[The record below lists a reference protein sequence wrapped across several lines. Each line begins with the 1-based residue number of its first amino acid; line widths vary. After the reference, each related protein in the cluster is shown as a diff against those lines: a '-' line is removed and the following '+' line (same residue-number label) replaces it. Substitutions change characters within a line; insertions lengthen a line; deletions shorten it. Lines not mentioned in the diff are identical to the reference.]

1 VTEKG
6 IHVAHN
12 RKVKIAHLAGPT
24 ATIQNSPPLVTS
36 NKARLKYGLPPRK
49 NPDGSDQRFD
59 VLRAQ
64 RLAAPTKVYVECFSA
79 HPLEADAA
87 ELYGPP
93 DGYLDAQGAF
103 HKERTSAE
111 DKAVFEIELRPED
124 GFYPLPYMARQADGQ
139 PWEEEVTAPGA
150 GPAKARQGFFPDGSR
165 SFEEIDR
172 LSVGA
177 AGVGNLISSF
187 ADVDFYRVLP
197 PAGYTKGLPAA
208 RRTDVGEGDI
218 PPETR
223 SKDFFAYKP
232 YHLGEAP
239 PRPALA
245 RLTNAARRIFD
256 SGKYDGAIYTQGS
269 PQVEEVA
276 YWFNLLIDT
285 TIPIC
290 GNAAQRPQGEIS
302 NDGPKNIT
310 DSVEYIASRVWADEQ
325 GRNRAGVIVLQEQ
338 QIFAAR
344 EVMKV
349 DARPGGYVATGGHG
363 GILGGMGYH
372 GAAVLHYVPA
382 LKHTYLS
389 DVNLSRIPSS
399 VLVARTTGGRIERT
413 EVKIKEANGDLLEN
427 AIPSV
432 AIVKDGGF
440 YAEDYFD
447 DPSVT
452 ADLIALVA
460 RKLDTGRPAG
470 FIIEGTTP
478 YGKMTS
484 SIRQAV
490 LQKAIYSGLP
500 VARVGRGSPEGF
512 ADPHDYFIA
521 GSNLTST
528 KARML
533 LMACL
538 LKLGSLP
545 PAEDPENPTAE
556 ELAAIRKAVAA
567 YQAIFDTH

>member
-1 VTEKG
+1 MT
-6 IHVAHN
+6 N
-12 RKVKIAHLAGPT
+12 RPRIAHLAGPT

-36 NKARLKYGLPPRK
+36 NKARRKYGLPPRK
-49 NPDGSDQRFD
+49 NRDGSDARFD
-59 VLRAQ
+59 ALRAQ
-64 RLAAPTKVYVECFSA
+64 RLAAPAKVYVECFSA

-93 DGYLDAQGAF
+93 DGYLDVNGIF
-103 HKERTSAE
+103 HRERSSPT
-111 DKAVFEIELRPED
+111 DKAVFEIEIRPED
-124 GFYPLPYMARQADGQ
+124 GVYPMPYMARKADGGA
-139 PWEEEVTAPGA
+139 WEGECTEPGA
-150 GPAKARQGFFPDGSR
+150 PASQARQSFYPDGSR

-177 AGVGNLISSF
+177 EGFANLISSF

-197 PAGYTKGLPAA
+197 PAGYTKGLPASL
-208 RRTDVGEGDI
+208 RTDVGEGDI

-223 SKDFFAYKP
+223 SREFFAYRP

-256 SGKYDGAIYTQGS
+256 SNKYDGAVYTQGS
-269 PQVEEVA
+269 PQIEEVA

-302 NDGPKNIT
+302 HDGPKNIT
-310 DSVEYIASRVWADEQ
+310 DSVEYIVSRVWADEQ

-338 QIFAAR
+338 RLFAAR

-389 DVNLSRIPSS
+389 EVNLSKIPFSVPVASS
-399 VLVARTTGGRIERT
+399 SDGTIERREIRT
-413 EVKIKEANGDLLEN
+413 REDNGDLLESG
-427 AIPSV
+427 IPSV
-432 AIVKDGGF
+432 SIVKDGGF
-440 YAEDYFD
+440 YAEEYFD
-447 DPSVT
+447 DPDVT
-452 ADLIALVA
+452 ADLVALVKH
-460 RKLDTGRPAG
+460 KLAKNRLAG
-470 FIIEGTTP
+470 FVIEGTVP

-484 SIRQAV
+484 SVRQGV

-500 VARVGRGSPEGF
+500 AVRVGRGSPEGF
-512 ADPHDYFIA
+512 ADPHPYFIA
-521 GSNLTST
+521 GSNLTAT

-538 LKLGSLP
+538 LKFGSLP
-545 PAEDPENPTAE
+545 PAKNPDEPTAA
-556 ELAAIRKAVAA
+556 ELAATRDAVAA
-567 YQAIFDTH
+567 YQKIFDTH

>member
-1 VTEKG
+1 MSAKKRV
-6 IHVAHN
+6 
-12 RKVKIAHLAGPT
+12 RIAHLAGPT

-36 NKARLKYGLPPRK
+36 NKARLKYNLPPRK

-59 VLRAQ
+59 VLRGQ
-64 RLAAPTKVYVECFSA
+64 RLAAPVTVYVERFSA

-93 DGYLDAQGAF
+93 DGYLDASGVF
-103 HKERTSAE
+103 HKEPTSA
-111 DKAVFEIELRPED
+111 DDRAVYEIELRPED
-124 GFYPLPYMARQADGQ
+124 GLYPLPYMARQADGQ
-139 PWEEEVTAPGA
+139 PWEEECATPGA
-150 GPAKARQGFFPDGSR
+150 EPAKARQGFFPDGSR

-172 LSVGA
+172 FSIGA

-218 PPETR
+218 APEIR

-232 YHLGEAP
+232 YHLGDAP

-269 PQVEEVA
+269 PQIEEVA
-276 YWFNLLIDT
+276 YWLNLLIDT
-285 TIPIC
+285 TIPVC
-290 GNAAQRPQGEIS
+290 GNAAQRPQGENS
-302 NDGPKNIT
+302 ADGPHNIT
-310 DSVEYIASRVWADEQ
+310 DSVEYIHSRVWADEQ

-338 QIFAAR
+338 QFFAAR
-344 EVMKV
+344 EVAKV

-372 GAAVLHYVPA
+372 GAAVLHYLPA

-389 DVNLSRIPSS
+389 EVNLSKIPSS
-399 VLVARTTGGRIERT
+399 VQIAHSTGGPIALVET
-413 EVKIKEANGDLLEN
+413 KIREANGDLLES

-440 YAEDYFD
+440 FAEEYLD
-447 DPSVT
+447 DPAVT
-452 ADLIALVA
+452 ADLLALVA
-460 RKLDTGRPAG
+460 RKLGGGRLAG
-470 FIIEGTTP
+470 FVIEGTVP

-484 SIRQAV
+484 SMREAV
-490 LQKAIYSGLP
+490 MRKAVYSGLP
-500 VARVGRGSPEGF
+500 VARVGRGNPEGF
-512 ADPHDYFIA
+512 ADPHPYFIA
-521 GSNLTST
+521 GSNLTAT

-545 PAEDPENPTAE
+545 PAKDPDNPTE
-556 ELAAIRKAVAA
+556 DELAATRKAVAA
-567 YQAIFDTH
+567 WQAIFNTH

>member
-1 VTEKG
+1 M
-6 IHVAHN
+6 AD
-12 RKVKIAHLAGPT
+12 RPRIAHLAGPT
-24 ATIQNSPPLVTS
+24 ATVQNSPPLVTS
-36 NKARLKYGLPPRK
+36 NKARQKYGLPVRK
-49 NPDGSDQRFD
+49 NPDGSDARFD
-59 VLRAQ
+59 ALRAQ
-64 RLAAPTKVYVECFSA
+64 RLAAPAKVYVECFSA

-93 DGYLDAQGAF
+93 DGYLDAKNVF
-103 HKERTSAE
+103 HKERTSPQ
-111 DKAVFEIELRPED
+111 DKAVFEIDILPDD
-124 GFYPLPYMARQADGQ
+124 GLYPLPYMARKSDGAA
-139 PWEEEVTAPGA
+139 WEGECTEPGA
-150 GPAKARQGFFPDGSR
+150 PASQARQSFYPDGSR

-172 LSVGA
+172 LGIGS
-177 AGVGNLISSF
+177 AGIGNLISSF

-197 PAGYTKGLPAA
+197 PAGYTKGLPAS

-223 SKDFFAYKP
+223 SKDFFAYRP

-256 SGKYDGAIYTQGS
+256 SNKYDGAIYTQGS
-269 PQVEEVA
+269 PQIEEVA

-338 QIFAAR
+338 RFFAAR

-389 DVNLSRIPSS
+389 EVNLSRIPSS
-399 VLVARTTGGRIERT
+399 VPVVFISDGTIKRSET
-413 EVKIKEANGDLLEN
+413 KIRQDNGDLLES

-432 AIVKDGGF
+432 GIVKDGGF
-440 YAEDYFD
+440 YAEEYLD
-447 DPSVT
+447 DPAVT
-452 ADLIALVA
+452 ADLVALLA
-460 RKLDTGRPAG
+460 RKLETNRLAG
-470 FIIEGTTP
+470 FVIEGTTP

-484 SIRQAV
+484 SVRQRV
-490 LQKAIYSGLP
+490 LRKAIYSGIP
-500 VARVGRGSPEGF
+500 VVRVGRGNPEGF
-512 ADPHDYFIA
+512 ADPDEYFIA
-521 GSNLTST
+521 GSNLTAT

-538 LKLGSLP
+538 LKFGSLP
-545 PAEDPENPTAE
+545 PARNPDEPTSAE
-556 ELAAIRKAVAA
+556 LSTIKTAVAA
-567 YQAIFDTH
+567 YQKIFDTH

>member
-1 VTEKG
+1 MTD
-6 IHVAHN
+6 
-12 RKVKIAHLAGPT
+12 RPRIAHLAGPT
-24 ATIQNSPPLVTS
+24 ATVQNSPPLVTS
-36 NKARLKYGLPPRK
+36 NKARQKYGLPVRK
-49 NPDGSDQRFD
+49 NSDGSDARFD
-59 VLRAQ
+59 ALRAQ
-64 RLAAPTKVYVECFSA
+64 RLAAPAKVYVECFSA

-93 DGYLDAQGAF
+93 DGYLDAKGVF
-103 HKERTSAE
+103 HRERTGPQ
-111 DKAVFEIELRPED
+111 DKAVFEIDILPDD
-124 GFYPLPYMARQADGQ
+124 GLYPLPYMARKSDGAA
-139 PWEEEVTAPGA
+139 WEGECTEPGA
-150 GPAKARQGFFPDGSR
+150 PASQARQSFYPDGSR

-172 LSVGA
+172 LGIGS
-177 AGVGNLISSF
+177 AGIGNLISSF

-197 PAGYTKGLPAA
+197 PAGYTKGLPAS

-223 SKDFFAYKP
+223 SKDFFAYRP

-256 SGKYDGAIYTQGS
+256 RNKYDGAIYTQGS
-269 PQVEEVA
+269 PQIEEVA

-310 DSVEYIASRVWADEQ
+310 DSVEYIASRVWADDQ

-338 QIFAAR
+338 RFFAAR

-389 DVNLSRIPSS
+389 EVNLSRIPSS
-399 VLVARTTGGRIERT
+399 VSVVSSSDGTIKRIET
-413 EVKIKEANGDLLEN
+413 KIRQDNGDLLES

-440 YAEDYFD
+440 YAEEYLD
-447 DPSVT
+447 DPAVT
-452 ADLIALVA
+452 ADLVALLA
-460 RKLDTGRPAG
+460 RKLETNRLAG
-470 FIIEGTTP
+470 FVIEGTTP

-484 SIRQAV
+484 SVRQRV
-490 LQKAIYSGLP
+490 LRKAIYSGLP
-500 VARVGRGSPEGF
+500 VVRVGRGNPEGF
-512 ADPHDYFIA
+512 ADPDKYFIA
-521 GSNLTST
+521 GSNLTAT

-538 LKLGSLP
+538 LKFGSLP
-545 PAEDPENPTAE
+545 PARNPDEPTPAE
-556 ELAAIRKAVAA
+556 LSAIRTAVAA
-567 YQAIFDTH
+567 YQKIFDTH

>member
-1 VTEKG
+1 M
-6 IHVAHN
+6 AD
-12 RKVKIAHLAGPT
+12 RPRIAHLAGPT

-36 NKARLKYGLPPRK
+36 NKARQKYGLPTRK
-49 NPDGSDQRFD
+49 NRDGSEARFD
-59 VLRAQ
+59 PLRAQ
-64 RLAAPTKVYVECFSA
+64 RLAAPATVYVECFSA

-93 DGYLDAQGAF
+93 DGYLDADGVF
-103 HKERTSAE
+103 HKERTGLE
-111 DKAVFEIELRPED
+111 DKAVFEIEIHPED
-124 GFYPLPYMARQADGQ
+124 GLYPLPYMARKSDGEA
-139 PWEEEVTAPGA
+139 WEGECTEPGA
-150 GPAKARQGFFPDGSR
+150 PAAKARQSFYPDGSR

-172 LSVGA
+172 LSIGA
-177 AGVGNLISSF
+177 EGVGNLISSF
-187 ADVDFYRVLP
+187 ADVDFFRILP
-197 PAGYTKGLPAA
+197 PAGYTKGLPAS

-223 SKDFFAYKP
+223 SKDFFAYRP

-256 SGKYDGAIYTQGS
+256 SNKYDGAIYTQGS
-269 PQVEEVA
+269 PQIEEIS

-338 QIFAAR
+338 RFFAAR

-349 DARPGGYVATGGHG
+349 DARPGGYIATGGHG

-399 VLVARTTGGRIERT
+399 VPVASSSDGLLQRSDVRIRQE
-413 EVKIKEANGDLLEN
+413 NGDLLES

-440 YAEDYFD
+440 YAEEYFD

-452 ADLIALVA
+452 ADLVALLA
-460 RKLDTGRPAG
+460 RKLEANRLAG
-470 FIIEGTTP
+470 FVIEGTSP

-484 SIRQAV
+484 SVRQAM
-490 LQKAIYSGLP
+490 LRKAIHSGLP
-500 VARVGRGSPEGF
+500 VVRVGRGNPEGF
-512 ADPHDYFIA
+512 ADPDAYFIA

-528 KARML
+528 KARLL

-538 LKLGSLP
+538 LKFGSLP
-545 PAEDPENPTAE
+545 PARNPDEPTPAE
-556 ELAAIRKAVAA
+556 LSAIRTAVAA
-567 YQAIFDTH
+567 YQKIFDTH

>member
-1 VTEKG
+1 MSKKT
-6 IHVAHN
+6 
-12 RKVKIAHLAGPT
+12 KVKIAHLAGPT

-36 NKARLKYGLPPRK
+36 NKARRKYGLPPRK
-49 NPDGSDQRFD
+49 NRDGSDQRFD

-64 RLAAPTKVYVECFSA
+64 RLAAPATVYVERFTA

-93 DGYLDAQGAF
+93 DGFLDAKGAF
-103 HKERTSAE
+103 HKERTSAD
-111 DKAVFEIELRPED
+111 DKEVFEIEIRPED
-124 GFYPLPYMARQADGQ
+124 GLYPLPYMARQADGTA
-139 PWEEEVTAPGA
+139 WEEECATPGA
-150 GPAKARQGFFPDGSR
+150 APAKARQGFFPDGSR

-172 LSVGA
+172 FSIGS

-208 RRTDVGEGDI
+208 RRTDVGDGDI

-269 PQVEEVA
+269 PQIEEVA
-276 YWFNLLIDT
+276 YWLNLLIDT

-290 GNAAQRPQGEIS
+290 GNAAQRPQGESS

-310 DSVEYIASRVWADEQ
+310 DSVEYIASRVWADEH

-344 EVMKV
+344 EVQKV

-389 DVNLSRIPSS
+389 EVNLSRIPSS
-399 VLVARTTGGRIERT
+399 VLVARAAVGRIDRVET
-413 EVKIKEANGDLLEN
+413 KIREANGDLLDS

-440 YAEDYFD
+440 YAEEYFD

-452 ADLIALVA
+452 ADLVALVE
-460 RKLDTGRPAG
+460 RKLGAGRLAG

-484 SIRQAV
+484 SVRQAV
-490 LQKAIYSGLP
+490 LQRAIYSGLP

-521 GSNLTST
+521 GSNLTAT
-528 KARML
+528 KARLL

-545 PAEDPENPTAE
+545 PAKNPDQPTAD
-556 ELAAIRKAVAA
+556 ELAATRKAIAA

>member
-1 VTEKG
+1 
-6 IHVAHN
+6 
-12 RKVKIAHLAGPT
+12 
-24 ATIQNSPPLVTS
+24 
-36 NKARLKYGLPPRK
+36 
-49 NPDGSDQRFD
+49 
-59 VLRAQ
+59 
-64 RLAAPTKVYVECFSA
+64 
-79 HPLEADAA
+79 
-87 ELYGPP
+87 
-93 DGYLDAQGAF
+93 
-103 HKERTSAE
+103 
-111 DKAVFEIELRPED
+111 
-124 GFYPLPYMARQADGQ
+124 MARQANGQ
-139 PWEEEVTAPGA
+139 AWEGECTAPKA
-150 GPAKARQGFFPDGSR
+150 PAAQARQSFYPDGSR

-197 PAGYTKGLPAA
+197 TAGYTKGLPAS
-208 RRTDVGEGDI
+208 RRTDVGDGDI

-223 SKDFFAYKP
+223 SKDFFAYRP

-245 RLTNAARRIFD
+245 RLTNAARRVFD
-256 SGKYDGAIYTQGS
+256 SAKYDGAIYTQGS
-269 PQVEEVA
+269 PQIEEVA

-290 GNAAQRPQGEIS
+290 GNAAQRPNGEIS
-302 NDGPKNIT
+302 NDGPKNLT

-338 QIFAAR
+338 RIFAAR

-389 DVNLSRIPSS
+389 ELNLSKMPSS
-399 VLVARTTGGRIERT
+399 VPVACGSGGIIKRT
-413 EVKIKEANGDLLEN
+413 EIKTREENGDVLEN
-427 AIPSV
+427 GIPSV

-440 YAEDYFD
+440 YAEEYLD

-452 ADLIALVA
+452 ADLIALLA
-460 RKLDTGRPAG
+460 RKLDAGRLAG
-470 FIIEGTTP
+470 FVIEGTTP

-484 SIRQAV
+484 SVRQTMMRR
-490 LQKAIYSGLP
+490 AIYSGLP
-500 VARVGRGSPEGF
+500 VARVGRGNPEGF
-512 ADPHDYFIA
+512 ADPDEYFIA
-521 GSNLTST
+521 GSNLTAT

-538 LKLGSLP
+538 LRFGSLP
-545 PAEDPENPTAE
+545 PAQDPENPTLT
-556 ELAAIRKAVAA
+556 ELAATRTAVAA

>member
-1 VTEKG
+1 M
-6 IHVAHN
+6 AN
-12 RKVKIAHLAGPT
+12 RPRIAHLAGPT
-24 ATIQNSPPLVTS
+24 ATVQNSPPLVTS
-36 NKARLKYGLPPRK
+36 NKARQKYGLPARK
-49 NPDGSDQRFD
+49 NPDGSDARFD
-59 VLRAQ
+59 ALRAQ
-64 RLAAPTKVYVECFSA
+64 RLAAPAKVYVECFSA
-79 HPLEADAA
+79 HPLEADAL

-93 DGYLDAQGAF
+93 DGYLDAKGAF
-103 HKERTSAE
+103 HRERTSPQ
-111 DKAVFEIELRPED
+111 DKAVFEIDILPED
-124 GFYPLPYMARQADGQ
+124 GLYPLPYMARKSDGAA
-139 PWEEEVTAPGA
+139 WEGECTEPGA
-150 GPAKARQGFFPDGSR
+150 PASMARQSFYPDGSR

-172 LSVGA
+172 MGIGSE
-177 AGVGNLISSF
+177 GVGNLISSF

-197 PAGYTKGLPAA
+197 PAGYTKGLPAS

-223 SKDFFAYKP
+223 SKDFFAYRP

-256 SGKYDGAIYTQGS
+256 SNKYDGAIYTQGS
-269 PQVEEVA
+269 PQIEEVA

-338 QIFAAR
+338 RFFAAR

-389 DVNLSRIPSS
+389 EVNLSRIPSS
-399 VLVARTTGGRIERT
+399 VPVVSSADGM
-413 EVKIKEANGDLLEN
+413 VKRSDTKTRQHNGDLLES

-440 YAEDYFD
+440 YAEEYLD
-447 DPSVT
+447 DPAVT
-452 ADLIALVA
+452 ADLVALLA
-460 RKLDTGRPAG
+460 RKLETNRLAG
-470 FIIEGTTP
+470 FVIEGTTP

-484 SIRQAV
+484 SVRQRV
-490 LQKAIYSGLP
+490 LRKAIYSGLP
-500 VARVGRGSPEGF
+500 VVRVGRGNPEGF
-512 ADPHDYFIA
+512 ADPDQYFIA
-521 GSNLTST
+521 GSNLTAT
-528 KARML
+528 KARIL

-538 LKLGSLP
+538 LKFGSLP
-545 PAEDPENPTAE
+545 PARNPDEPTSAE
-556 ELAAIRKAVAA
+556 LSAIRTAVAD
-567 YQAIFDTH
+567 YQRIFDTH

>member
-1 VTEKG
+1 MP
-6 IHVAHN
+6 N
-12 RKVKIAHLAGPT
+12 RPKIAHLTGPT

-36 NKARLKYGLPPRK
+36 NKARLKYGLPVRK
-49 NPDGSDQRFD
+49 NTDGTDQRFD

-64 RLAAPTKVYVECFSA
+64 RLAAPATVYVEYFTA
-79 HPLEADAA
+79 HPLESDAA

-93 DGYLDAQGAF
+93 DGYLDAKGVF
-103 HKERTSAE
+103 HKEPTSPK
-111 DKAVFEIELRPED
+111 DKPVFEIEIRPED
-124 GFYPLPYMARQADGQ
+124 GVYPLPYMARKADGGA
-139 PWEEEVTAPGA
+139 WDGECTEPGA
-150 GPAKARQGFFPDGSR
+150 PASQARQSFYPDGSR

-177 AGVGNLISSF
+177 AGVANLISSF

-197 PAGYTKGLPAA
+197 PAGYTKGLPASQ
-208 RRTDVGEGDI
+208 RTDVGEGDI

-223 SKDFFAYKP
+223 AKDFFAYKP

-245 RLTNAARRIFD
+245 RLTNAARRVFD
-256 SGKYDGAIYTQGS
+256 SNKYDGAIYTQGS
-269 PQVEEVA
+269 PQIEEVA
-276 YWFNLLIDT
+276 YWFHLLIDT

-338 QIFAAR
+338 RFFAAR

-363 GILGGMGYH
+363 GVLGGMGYH
-372 GAAVLHYVPA
+372 GAAVLHYLPA

-389 DVNLSRIPSS
+389 ELNLSKLPSA
-399 VLVARTTGGRIERT
+399 VPVAYGSAGIATRT
-413 EVKIKEANGDLLEN
+413 EMKTREANGDLLES

-432 AIVKDGGF
+432 SIVKDGGF
-440 YAEDYFD
+440 YAEEYFD
-447 DPSVT
+447 DPAV
-452 ADLIALVA
+452 AEDLVSLVV
-460 RKLDTGRPAG
+460 RKLEAGRLAG
-470 FIIEGTTP
+470 FVIEGTVP

-484 SIRQAV
+484 SVRQAV
-490 LQKAIYSGLP
+490 LQKAVYAGLP
-500 VARVGRGSPEGF
+500 VVRVGRGSPEGF
-512 ADPHDYFIA
+512 ADPHDYLIA
-521 GSNLTST
+521 GSNLTAT
-528 KARML
+528 KARLL

-545 PAEDPENPTAE
+545 PARDPENPTAE
-556 ELAAIRKAVAA
+556 ELAATRKAVAA
-567 YQAIFDTH
+567 YQTIFRTH

>member
-1 VTEKG
+1 MPK
-6 IHVAHN
+6 
-12 RKVKIAHLAGPT
+12 RPKIAHLAGPT

-36 NKARLKYGLPPRK
+36 NKARVKYGLPPRK
-49 NPDGSDQRFD
+49 NGDGTDQRFD
-59 VLRAQ
+59 VLRPQ
-64 RLAAPTKVYVECFSA
+64 RLAAPAKVYVEYFSA

-93 DGYLDAQGAF
+93 DGYLDAKGAF
-103 HKERTSAE
+103 HKERTSSQ
-111 DKAVFEIELRPED
+111 DKAVFEIEIHPED
-124 GFYPLPYMARQADGQ
+124 GLYPMPYMARQADGQ
-139 PWEEEVTAPGA
+139 AWEGECTAPGA
-150 GPAKARQGFFPDGSR
+150 SAAQARQSFYPDGSR

-197 PAGYTKGLPAA
+197 TAGYTKGLPAI

-223 SKDFFAYKP
+223 SKDFFAYRP

-245 RLTNAARRIFD
+245 RLTNAARRVFD
-256 SGKYDGAIYTQGS
+256 SKRYDGAIYTQGS
-269 PQVEEVA
+269 PQIEEVA
-276 YWFNLLIDT
+276 YWFNLVIDT

-290 GNAAQRPQGEIS
+290 GNAAQRPNGEIS
-302 NDGPKNIT
+302 NDGPKNLT
-310 DSVEYIASRVWADEQ
+310 DSVEYIASRVWADGQ

-338 QIFAAR
+338 RIFAAR

-389 DVNLSRIPSS
+389 ELNLSKMPSFVPVVYGS
-399 VLVARTTGGRIERT
+399 GGVIKRT
-413 EVKIKEANGDLLEN
+413 EMKTREDNGDLLES

-440 YAEDYFD
+440 YAEEYLD

-452 ADLIALVA
+452 ADLIALLA
-460 RKLDTGRPAG
+460 RKLDASRLAG
-470 FIIEGTTP
+470 FVVEGTTP

-484 SIRQAV
+484 SVRQT
-490 LQKAIYSGLP
+490 LMRRAIYSGLP
-500 VARVGRGSPEGF
+500 VARVGRGNPEGF
-512 ADPHDYFIA
+512 ADPDAYFIA
-521 GSNLTST
+521 GSNLTAT

-538 LKLGSLP
+538 LKFGSLP
-545 PAEDPENPTAE
+545 PAKDPENPTPT
-556 ELAAIRKAVAA
+556 ELAATRKAVAD

>member
-1 VTEKG
+1 VP
-6 IHVAHN
+6 AN
-12 RKVKIAHLAGPT
+12 SKVKIAHLAGPT

-36 NKARLKYGLPPRK
+36 NKARRKYGLPPRK
-49 NPDGSDQRFD
+49 NPDGGEPRFD

-64 RLAAPTKVYVECFSA
+64 RLAAPAKVYVECFSA
-79 HPLEADAA
+79 HPLEADAV

-93 DGYLDAQGAF
+93 DGYLDAKGVFQ
-103 HKERTSAE
+103 KEQTAPQDRP
-111 DKAVFEIELRPED
+111 VFEIEIKPED
-124 GFYPLPYMARQADGQ
+124 GLYPLPYMARQADGQ
-139 PWEEEVTAPGA
+139 PWEEECTMAGAPSDH
-150 GPAKARQGFFPDGSR
+150 ARQGFYPDGSR

-172 LSVGA
+172 LSIGA

-197 PAGYTKGLPAA
+197 TGGYTKGLPATS
-208 RRTDVGEGDI
+208 RTDIGNGDI
-218 PPETR
+218 APEVR

-232 YHLGEAP
+232 FHIGESP

-245 RLTNAARRIFD
+245 RLTNATRRVLAT
-256 SGKYDGAIYTQGS
+256 GKYGGAIFTQGS
-269 PQVEEVA
+269 PQVEETA
-276 YWFNLLIDT
+276 YWFNLMIDT
-285 TIPIC
+285 TVPIC
-290 GNAAQRPQGEIS
+290 CNSAQRPHGEIS
-302 NDGPKNIT
+302 NDGPKNLT
-310 DSVEYIASRVWADEQ
+310 DSVEYIASRVWADAQ

-382 LKHTYLS
+382 LRHTYNS
-389 DVNLSRIPSS
+389 EVNLSKIPSS
-399 VLVARTTGGRIERT
+399 VLVVRGERGHLVPVET
-413 EVKIKEANGDLLEN
+413 KIRDADGDLLEG

-432 AIVKDGGF
+432 SIVKDGGYF
-440 YAEDYFD
+440 AEEYFD
-447 DPSVT
+447 DVSVT
-452 ADLIALVA
+452 ADLVALVGQ
-460 RKLDTGRPAG
+460 KLRAERLAG
-470 FIIEGTTP
+470 FVAEGLTP
-478 YGKMTS
+478 YGTMTS
-484 SIRQAV
+484 SVRQAV
-490 LQKAIYSGLP
+490 LLKAVYSGLP

-512 ADPHDYFIA
+512 ADPHEYFIA

-538 LKLGSLP
+538 LKFGSLP
-545 PAEDPENPTAE
+545 PASDPDNPTSE
-556 ELAAIRKAVAA
+556 ELAATRKAVAA

>member
-1 VTEKG
+1 
-6 IHVAHN
+6 
-12 RKVKIAHLAGPT
+12 LAGPT
-24 ATIQNSPPLVTS
+24 ATVQNSPPLVTS
-36 NKARLKYGLPPRK
+36 NKARQKYGLPERK
-49 NPDGSDQRFD
+49 NPDGSDARFD
-59 VLRAQ
+59 ALRAQ
-64 RLAAPTKVYVECFSA
+64 RLAAPAKVYVECFSA

-93 DGYLDAQGAF
+93 DGYLDAKNVF
-103 HKERTSAE
+103 HKERTSPQ
-111 DKAVFEIELRPED
+111 DKAVFEIDILPDD
-124 GFYPLPYMARQADGQ
+124 GLYPLPYMARKSDGAA
-139 PWEEEVTAPGA
+139 WEGECTEPGA
-150 GPAKARQGFFPDGSR
+150 PASQARQSFYPDGSR

-172 LSVGA
+172 LAIGA
-177 AGVGNLISSF
+177 AGIGNLISSF

-197 PAGYTKGLPAA
+197 PAGYTKGLPAS
-208 RRTDVGEGDI
+208 RRTDIGEGDI

-223 SKDFFAYKP
+223 SKDFFAYRP

-256 SGKYDGAIYTQGS
+256 SNKYDGAIYTQGS
-269 PQVEEVA
+269 PQIEEVA

-338 QIFAAR
+338 RFFAAR

-389 DVNLSRIPSS
+389 EVNLSRIPSS
-399 VLVARTTGGRIERT
+399 VPVASSSDGTIKRSET
-413 EVKIKEANGDLLEN
+413 KIRQDNGDLLES

-440 YAEDYFD
+440 YAEEYLD
-447 DPSVT
+447 DPAVT
-452 ADLIALVA
+452 ADLIALLA
-460 RKLDTGRPAG
+460 RKLETNRLAG
-470 FIIEGTTP
+470 FVIEGTTP

-484 SIRQAV
+484 SVRQRV
-490 LQKAIYSGLP
+490 LRKAIYSGLP
-500 VARVGRGSPEGF
+500 AVRVGRGNPEGF
-512 ADPHDYFIA
+512 ADPDEYFIA
-521 GSNLTST
+521 GSNLTAT

-538 LKLGSLP
+538 LKFGSLP
-545 PAEDPENPTAE
+545 PARNPDEPTPAE
-556 ELAAIRKAVAA
+556 LSAIRTAVAA
-567 YQAIFDTH
+567 YQKIFDTH

>member
-1 VTEKG
+1 MSKKT
-6 IHVAHN
+6 
-12 RKVKIAHLAGPT
+12 KVKIAHLAGPT

-36 NKARLKYGLPPRK
+36 NKARRKYGLPPRK
-49 NPDGSDQRFD
+49 NRDGSDQRFD

-64 RLAAPTKVYVECFSA
+64 RLAAPATVYVERFTA

-93 DGYLDAQGAF
+93 DGFLDAKGAF
-103 HKERTSAE
+103 HKERTSAD
-111 DKAVFEIELRPED
+111 DKEVFEIEIRPED
-124 GFYPLPYMARQADGQ
+124 GLYPLPYMARQADGTA
-139 PWEEEVTAPGA
+139 WEEECATPGA
-150 GPAKARQGFFPDGSR
+150 APAKARQGFFPDGSR

-172 LSVGA
+172 FSIGS

-208 RRTDVGEGDI
+208 RRTDVGDGDI

-269 PQVEEVA
+269 PQIEEVA
-276 YWFNLLIDT
+276 YWLNLLIDT

-290 GNAAQRPQGEIS
+290 GNAAQRPQGESS

-310 DSVEYIASRVWADEQ
+310 DSVEYIASRVWADEH

-344 EVMKV
+344 EVQKV

-389 DVNLSRIPSS
+389 EVNLSRIPSS
-399 VLVARTTGGRIERT
+399 VLVARAAAGRIDRVET
-413 EVKIKEANGDLLEN
+413 KIREANGDLLDS

-440 YAEDYFD
+440 YAEEYFD

-452 ADLIALVA
+452 ADLVALVE
-460 RKLDTGRPAG
+460 RKLGAGRLAG

-484 SIRQAV
+484 SVRQAV
-490 LQKAIYSGLP
+490 LQRAIYSGLP

-521 GSNLTST
+521 GSNLTAT
-528 KARML
+528 KARLL

-545 PAEDPENPTAE
+545 PAKNPDQPTAD
-556 ELAAIRKAVAA
+556 ELAATRKAIAA

>member
-1 VTEKG
+1 
-6 IHVAHN
+6 
-12 RKVKIAHLAGPT
+12 LAGPT
-24 ATIQNSPPLVTS
+24 ATVQNSPPLVTS
-36 NKARLKYGLPPRK
+36 NKARQKYGLPVRK
-49 NPDGSDQRFD
+49 NRDGSDARFD
-59 VLRAQ
+59 ALRAQ
-64 RLAAPTKVYVECFSA
+64 RLAAPAKVYVECFSA

-93 DGYLDAQGAF
+93 DGYLDARNVF
-103 HKERTSAE
+103 HKERTSPQ
-111 DKAVFEIELRPED
+111 DKAVFEIDILPDD
-124 GFYPLPYMARQADGQ
+124 GLYPLPYMARKSDGAA
-139 PWEEEVTAPGA
+139 WEGECTEPGA
-150 GPAKARQGFFPDGSR
+150 PASQARQSFYPDGSR

-172 LSVGA
+172 LGIGA
-177 AGVGNLISSF
+177 AGIGNLISSF

-197 PAGYTKGLPAA
+197 PAGYTKGLPAS

-223 SKDFFAYKP
+223 SKDFFAYRP

-256 SGKYDGAIYTQGS
+256 SDKYDGAIYTQGS
-269 PQVEEVA
+269 PQIEEVA

-338 QIFAAR
+338 RFFAAR

-389 DVNLSRIPSS
+389 EVNLSRIPSS
-399 VLVARTTGGRIERT
+399 VPVVSSSDGTIKRSET
-413 EVKIKEANGDLLEN
+413 KIRQDNGDLLES

-440 YAEDYFD
+440 YAEEYLD
-447 DPSVT
+447 DPAVT
-452 ADLIALVA
+452 ADLVALLA
-460 RKLDTGRPAG
+460 RKLETNRLAG
-470 FIIEGTTP
+470 FVIEGTTP

-484 SIRQAV
+484 SVRQRV
-490 LQKAIYSGLP
+490 LRKAIYSGLP
-500 VARVGRGSPEGF
+500 AVRVGRGNPEGF
-512 ADPHDYFIA
+512 ADPDEYFIA
-521 GSNLTST
+521 GSNLTAT

-538 LKLGSLP
+538 LKFGSLP
-545 PAEDPENPTAE
+545 PARDPDQPTPAE
-556 ELAAIRKAVAA
+556 LSAIRTAVAA
-567 YQAIFDTH
+567 YQKIFDTH

>member
-1 VTEKG
+1 M
-6 IHVAHN
+6 AD
-12 RKVKIAHLAGPT
+12 RPRIAHLAGPT
-24 ATIQNSPPLVTS
+24 ATVQNSPPLVTS
-36 NKARLKYGLPPRK
+36 NKARQKYGLPVRK
-49 NPDGSDQRFD
+49 NQDGSDSRFD
-59 VLRAQ
+59 ALRAQ
-64 RLAAPTKVYVECFSA
+64 RLAAPAKVYVECFSA
-79 HPLEADAA
+79 HPLEADAG

-93 DGYLDAQGAF
+93 DGYLDAKGVF
-103 HKERTSAE
+103 HSERTSPQ
-111 DKAVFEIELRPED
+111 DKAVFEIEILPED
-124 GFYPLPYMARQADGQ
+124 GLYPLPYMARKADGEA
-139 PWEEEVTAPGA
+139 WDGECTEPGA
-150 GPAKARQGFFPDGSR
+150 PASQARQSFYPDGSR

-172 LSVGA
+172 LGIGS

-197 PAGYTKGLPAA
+197 PAGYTKGLSAS

-223 SKDFFAYKP
+223 SKDFFAYRP

-256 SGKYDGAIYTQGS
+256 SNKYDGAIYTQGS
-269 PQVEEVA
+269 PQIEEVA

-338 QIFAAR
+338 RFFAAR

-389 DVNLSRIPSS
+389 EVNLSRIPSS
-399 VLVARTTGGRIERT
+399 VPVVSSSGGVLKRSET
-413 EVKIKEANGDLLEN
+413 KIRQDDGDLLEG

-440 YAEDYFD
+440 YAEEYLD
-447 DPSVT
+447 DPAVT
-452 ADLIALVA
+452 ADLIALLA
-460 RKLDTGRPAG
+460 RKLETNRLAG
-470 FIIEGTTP
+470 FVIEGTTP

-484 SIRQAV
+484 SVRQAV
-490 LQKAIYSGLP
+490 LRKAIYSGLP
-500 VARVGRGSPEGF
+500 VVRVGRGNPEGF
-512 ADPHDYFIA
+512 ADPDAYFIA
-521 GSNLTST
+521 GSNLTAT

-538 LKLGSLP
+538 LKFGSLP
-545 PAEDPENPTAE
+545 PARNPDDPTSAE
-556 ELAAIRKAVAA
+556 LSAIRTAVAA
-567 YQAIFDTH
+567 YQKIFDTH

>member
-1 VTEKG
+1 M
-6 IHVAHN
+6 AD
-12 RKVKIAHLAGPT
+12 RPRIAHLAGPT
-24 ATIQNSPPLVTS
+24 ATVQNSPPLVTS
-36 NKARLKYGLPPRK
+36 NKARQKYGLPVRK
-49 NPDGSDQRFD
+49 NRDGSDARFD
-59 VLRAQ
+59 ALRAQ
-64 RLAAPTKVYVECFSA
+64 RLAAPAKVYVECFSA

-93 DGYLDAQGAF
+93 DGYLDAKNVF
-103 HKERTSAE
+103 HKERTSPQ
-111 DKAVFEIELRPED
+111 DKAVFEIDILPDD
-124 GFYPLPYMARQADGQ
+124 GLYPLPYMARKSDGAA
-139 PWEEEVTAPGA
+139 WEGECTEPGA
-150 GPAKARQGFFPDGSR
+150 PAFQARQSFYPDGSR

-172 LSVGA
+172 LGIGSE
-177 AGVGNLISSF
+177 GVGNLISSF

-197 PAGYTKGLPAA
+197 PAGYTKGLPAS

-223 SKDFFAYKP
+223 SKDFFAYRP

-256 SGKYDGAIYTQGS
+256 SNKYDGAIYTQGS
-269 PQVEEVA
+269 PQIEEVA
-276 YWFNLLIDT
+276 YWFNLLIDKNL
-285 TIPIC
+285 PIC
-290 GNAAQRPQGEIS
+290 GNSAQRPQGEIS
-302 NDGPKNIT
+302 NDGPKNIV
-310 DSVEYIASRVWADEQ
+310 DSITYIASRVWADEA

-338 QIFAAR
+338 RIFAAR

-382 LKHTYLS
+382 LRHTYLS
-389 DVNLSRIPSS
+389 DVNLTKLPSS
-399 VLVARTTGGRIERT
+399 VLVAVAGKGGVERHDIA
-413 EVKIKEANGDLLEN
+413 IKSADGKLLEN

-432 AIVKDGGF
+432 SIVKDGGF
-440 YAEDYFD
+440 MSEEYLGQ
-447 DPSVT
+447 PSEE
-452 ADLIALVA
+452 ADLTALVA
-460 RKLDTGRPAG
+460 QKLGLGRLSG
-470 FIIEGTTP
+470 LVLEGLTP
-478 YGKMTS
+478 YGTMTS
-484 SIRQAV
+484 SVRQKV
-490 LQKAIYSGLP
+490 MERAIFSGIP
-500 VARVGRGSPEGF
+500 VARVGRGAPEGF
-512 ADPHDYFIA
+512 ADPHEYFIA
-521 GSNLTST
+521 GSNLGST

-545 PAEDPENPTAE
+545 PAKDPGHPTPE

>member
-1 VTEKG
+1 MADRPRIV
-6 IHVAHN
+6 
-12 RKVKIAHLAGPT
+12 HLAGPT
-24 ATIQNSPPLVTS
+24 ATVQNSPPLVTS
-36 NKARLKYGLPPRK
+36 NKARQKYGLPVRR
-49 NPDGSDQRFD
+49 NRDGSDARFD
-59 VLRAQ
+59 ALRAQ
-64 RLAAPTKVYVECFSA
+64 RLAAPATVYVECFSA

-93 DGYLDAQGAF
+93 DGYLDVKGTF
-103 HKERTSAE
+103 HKERTSPQ
-111 DKAVFEIELRPED
+111 DKAVFEIKILPED
-124 GFYPLPYMARQADGQ
+124 GLYPLPYMARKADGEA
-139 PWEEEVTAPGA
+139 WEGECTEPGA
-150 GPAKARQGFFPDGSR
+150 PASQARQSFYPDGSR

-172 LSVGA
+172 LSIGSE
-177 AGVGNLISSF
+177 GVGNLISSF

-197 PAGYTKGLPAA
+197 PAGYTKGLPAS
-208 RRTDVGEGDI
+208 RRTDIGEGDI
-218 PPETR
+218 LPEIR
-223 SKDFFAYKP
+223 SKDFFAYRP
-232 YHLGEAP
+232 YHLGESP

-256 SGKYDGAIYTQGS
+256 SNKYDGAIYTQGS
-269 PQVEEVA
+269 PQIEEVA

-302 NDGPKNIT
+302 HDGPKNIT

-338 QIFAAR
+338 RFFSAR

-389 DVNLSRIPSS
+389 EVNLSKIPSFVPVVS
-399 VLVARTTGGRIERT
+399 SSDGA
-413 EVKIKEANGDLLEN
+413 IKRSDTRNRQDNGDLLES

-432 AIVKDGGF
+432 AIIKDGGF
-440 YAEDYFD
+440 YAEEYLD
-447 DPSVT
+447 DPTVA
-452 ADLIALVA
+452 ADLLALLA
-460 RKLDTGRPAG
+460 RKLETNRLAG

-484 SIRQAV
+484 SVREAV
-490 LQKAIYSGLP
+490 LRKAIYCGLP
-500 VARVGRGSPEGF
+500 VVRVGRGNPEGF
-512 ADPHDYFIA
+512 ADPHEYFIA
-521 GSNLTST
+521 GSNLTAT

-538 LKLGSLP
+538 LKFGSLP
-545 PAEDPENPTAE
+545 PARNADEPTSA
-556 ELAAIRKAVAA
+556 ELAATRAAVAA
-567 YQAIFDTH
+567 YQRIFDTH

>member
-1 VTEKG
+1 M
-6 IHVAHN
+6 AD
-12 RKVKIAHLAGPT
+12 RPRIAHLAGPT
-24 ATIQNSPPLVTS
+24 ATVQNSPPLVTS
-36 NKARLKYGLPPRK
+36 NKARQKYGLPLRK
-49 NPDGSDQRFD
+49 NRDGSDSQFD
-59 VLRAQ
+59 ALRAQ
-64 RLAAPTKVYVECFSA
+64 RLAAPATVYVECFSA
-79 HPLEADAA
+79 HPLEEDAA

-93 DGYLDAQGAF
+93 DGYLDAKGVFQR
-103 HKERTSAE
+103 ERTSPQ
-111 DKAVFEIELRPED
+111 DKAVFEVKILPED
-124 GFYPLPYMARQADGQ
+124 GLYPMPYMARKADGEA
-139 PWEEEVTAPGA
+139 WEGECTEPGA
-150 GPAKARQGFFPDGSR
+150 PASQARQSFYPDGSR

-172 LSVGA
+172 LSVGSE
-177 AGVGNLISSF
+177 GVGNLISSF

-197 PAGYTKGLPAA
+197 TAGYTKGLPAS
-208 RRTDVGEGDI
+208 RRTDIGEGDI

-223 SKDFFAYKP
+223 SKDFFAYRP
-232 YHLGEAP
+232 YHLGESP

-256 SGKYDGAIYTQGS
+256 SKNYDGAVYTQGS
-269 PQVEEVA
+269 PQIEEVA

-302 NDGPKNIT
+302 HDGPKNIT

-338 QIFAAR
+338 RFFAAR

-372 GAAVLHYVPA
+372 GAAVLHFVPA

-389 DVNLSRIPSS
+389 EVNLSQIPSFVS
-399 VLVARTTGGRIERT
+399 IASSSDGTIKLSEARIRQD
-413 EVKIKEANGDLLEN
+413 NGDLLES

-440 YAEDYFD
+440 YAEEYFD
-447 DPSVT
+447 DPAVA
-452 ADLIALVA
+452 ADLTALLT
-460 RKLDTGRPAG
+460 RKLATNRLAG

-484 SIRQAV
+484 SVREAV
-490 LQKAIYSGLP
+490 LRKAIYCGLP
-500 VARVGRGSPEGF
+500 VVRVGRGNPEGF
-512 ADPHDYFIA
+512 ADPHEYFIA
-521 GSNLTST
+521 GSNLTAT

-538 LKLGSLP
+538 LKFGSLP
-545 PAEDPENPTAE
+545 PAANPDKPTSAELTAT
-556 ELAAIRKAVAA
+556 RGAVAL
-567 YQAIFDTH
+567 YQHIFDTH

>member
-1 VTEKG
+1 M
-6 IHVAHN
+6 AD
-12 RKVKIAHLAGPT
+12 RPRIAHLAGPT
-24 ATIQNSPPLVTS
+24 ATVQNSPPLVTS
-36 NKARLKYGLPPRK
+36 NKARQKYGLPLRK
-49 NPDGSDQRFD
+49 NRDGSDSRFD

-64 RLAAPTKVYVECFSA
+64 RLAAPATVYVECFSA
-79 HPLEADAA
+79 HPLEEDAA

-93 DGYLDAQGAF
+93 DGYLDAKGVFQR
-103 HKERTSAE
+103 ERTSPQ
-111 DKAVFEIELRPED
+111 DKAVFEVKILPED
-124 GFYPLPYMARQADGQ
+124 GLYPLPYMARKADGEA
-139 PWEEEVTAPGA
+139 WEGECTEPGA
-150 GPAKARQGFFPDGSR
+150 PASQARQSFYPDGSR

-172 LSVGA
+172 LSVGSE
-177 AGVGNLISSF
+177 GVGNLISSF

-197 PAGYTKGLPAA
+197 TAGYTKGLPAS
-208 RRTDVGEGDI
+208 RRTDIGEGDI

-223 SKDFFAYKP
+223 SKDFFAYRP
-232 YHLGEAP
+232 YHLGESP

-256 SGKYDGAIYTQGS
+256 SKNYDGAVYTQGS
-269 PQVEEVA
+269 PQIEEVA

-302 NDGPKNIT
+302 HDGPKNIT

-338 QIFAAR
+338 RFFAAR

-372 GAAVLHYVPA
+372 GAAVLHFVPA

-389 DVNLSRIPSS
+389 EVNLSQIPSFVS
-399 VLVARTTGGRIERT
+399 IASSSEGTIKLSEARIRQD
-413 EVKIKEANGDLLEN
+413 NGDLLES

-440 YAEDYFD
+440 YAEEYFD
-447 DPSVT
+447 DPAVA
-452 ADLIALVA
+452 ADLTALLA
-460 RKLDTGRPAG
+460 RKLATNRLAG

-484 SIRQAV
+484 SVREAV
-490 LQKAIYSGLP
+490 LRKAIYCGLP
-500 VARVGRGSPEGF
+500 VVRVGRGNPEGF
-512 ADPHDYFIA
+512 ADPHEYFIA
-521 GSNLTST
+521 GSNLTAT

-538 LKLGSLP
+538 LKFGSLP
-545 PAEDPENPTAE
+545 PAANPDEPTSA
-556 ELAAIRKAVAA
+556 ELAATRGAVAL
-567 YQAIFDTH
+567 YQHIFDTH

>member
-1 VTEKG
+1 M
-6 IHVAHN
+6 AD
-12 RKVKIAHLAGPT
+12 RPRIAHLAGPT

-36 NKARLKYGLPPRK
+36 NKARQKYGLPVRK
-49 NPDGSDQRFD
+49 NSDGSDARFD
-59 VLRAQ
+59 ALRAQ
-64 RLAAPTKVYVECFSA
+64 RLAAPAKIYVECFSA

-93 DGYLDAQGAF
+93 DGYLDAKGVF
-103 HKERTSAE
+103 HKEPTSPQ
-111 DKAVFEIELRPED
+111 DKAVFEIDILPDD
-124 GFYPLPYMARQADGQ
+124 GLYPLPYMARKSDGGA
-139 PWEEEVTAPGA
+139 WEGECTEPGA
-150 GPAKARQGFFPDGSR
+150 PASQARQSFYPDGSR

-172 LSVGA
+172 LGIGS
-177 AGVGNLISSF
+177 AGIGNLISSF
-187 ADVDFYRVLP
+187 ADMDFYRVLP
-197 PAGYTKGLPAA
+197 PAGYTKGLPAS
-208 RRTDVGEGDI
+208 RRTDIGEGDI

-223 SKDFFAYKP
+223 SKDFFAYRP

-256 SGKYDGAIYTQGS
+256 SNKYDGAIYTQGS
-269 PQVEEVA
+269 PQIEEIA

-338 QIFAAR
+338 RFFAAR

-389 DVNLSRIPSS
+389 EVNLSRIPSS
-399 VLVARTTGGRIERT
+399 VPVVSSSDGTIRRSETRIRQDD
-413 EVKIKEANGDLLEN
+413 GDLLET

-440 YAEDYFD
+440 YAEEYLD
-447 DPSVT
+447 DPAVA
-452 ADLIALVA
+452 ADLVALLA
-460 RKLDTGRPAG
+460 RKLETNRLAG
-470 FIIEGTTP
+470 FVIEGTTP

-484 SIRQAV
+484 SVRQRV
-490 LQKAIYSGLP
+490 LRKAIYSGLP
-500 VARVGRGSPEGF
+500 VVRVGRGNPEGF
-512 ADPHDYFIA
+512 ADPDEYFIA
-521 GSNLTST
+521 GSNLTAT

-538 LKLGSLP
+538 LKFGSLP
-545 PAEDPENPTAE
+545 PARNPDEPTSAE
-556 ELAAIRKAVAA
+556 LSAIRTAVAA
-567 YQAIFDTH
+567 YQRIFDTH